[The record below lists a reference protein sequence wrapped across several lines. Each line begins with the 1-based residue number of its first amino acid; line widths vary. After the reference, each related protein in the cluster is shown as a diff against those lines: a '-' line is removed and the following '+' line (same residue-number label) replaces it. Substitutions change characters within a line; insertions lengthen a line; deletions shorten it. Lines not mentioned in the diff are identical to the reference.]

1 MTKGILIGCDQNQE
15 WMLEWWWAHYSRHNC
30 YPVAFVDFGMS
41 QEAKK
46 WCQSKGHW
54 ISLDAPKNFVFPKTL
69 ISSELI
75 SEWEKV
81 YGKELWQGREK
92 WFYKPFALQQ
102 TPFDETIWV
111 DLDCEITGP
120 LAPLFQKIHT
130 YSKMALALEINRSTE
145 EEVYNSGVIAYHRSS
160 PLLEHWT
167 DLSFRHNDR
176 FLGDQD
182 VLTFIINS
190 ENIEVTELPSK
201 YNWVVRE
208 GVNFE
213 AIILHWAGKWGKEVI
228 RRQCLH
234 AI

>member
-15 WMLEWWWAHYSRHNC
+15 WMLPWWWKHYSEHNN

-41 QEAKK
+41 AEAKK

-54 ISLDAPKNFVFPKTL
+54 IDLDAPKNFVFPKAL
-69 ISSELI
+69 IASDLTT
-75 SEWEKV
+75 EWEKI
-81 YGKELWQGREK
+81 YGKDLWQGREK

-111 DLDCEITGP
+111 DLDCEITGS
-120 LAPLFQKIHT
+120 LAPLFHKIHVH
-130 YSKMALALEINRSTE
+130 SKMALALETE
-145 EEVYNSGVIAYHRSS
+145 QTIYNSGVIVYHRTS
-160 PLLEHWT
+160 PLLEQWT
-167 DLSFRHNDR
+167 DLAYRHNDW

-182 VLTFIINS
+182 ALTFIINQ

-201 YNWVVRE
+201 YNWVIRE
-208 GVNFE
+208 GINFE

-228 RRQCLH
+228 RRQTLS
-234 AI
+234 